1 MKKSEE
7 GCAYSFDP
15 IFKVI
20 EFALQISFVTKA
32 FANKMRLSLKKDSI
46 FGLFSLLFEIIIVT
60 EPPVLLGSGK
70 ASHSKL

>member
-32 FANKMRLSLKKDSI
+32 FANKMRLSLKKGSI
-46 FGLFSLLFEIIIVT
+46 FVLFPLQSKRTIRT
-60 EPPVLLGSGK
+60 EPPMLSGYGK
-70 ASHSKL
+70 TSYP